1 MDDDAANEVQINSGE
16 GYISPLGTMAVE
28 THELYLELKKAG
40 FPDAMIAQILANML
54 TDAVYYGGEY
64 EVAVIVDDD
73 DDLDDDEDGLENGTD
88 S

>member
-1 MDDDAANEVQINSGE
+1 MDDDAANEVQIGSGE

-28 THELYLELKKAG
+28 THELYLELQKAG

-54 TDAVYYGGEY
+54 TDAVYYGGGY
-64 EVAVIVDDD
+64 EVAVVVDDD
-73 DDLDDDEDGLENGTD
+73 DDFDDDEDGLENGTD